1 MQRYWPLLWDTR
13 CKSSMVEQDQIH
25 FLLFSIPILFSQM
38 ILFLIAVLFHNAN
51 CLAQSILVHVAGQVL
66 YSLLLTCQCI
76 CWGKWKRKWKWGWII
91 HGVEV
96 AGTGPRLCDFLA
108 KKIQEIHVISMGP
121 RLCDFLAKNTR
132 NISIGPR
139 LSDFCAKNTRN
150 TSIGPRLYNFLVKK
164 YKEIQELKM
173 SLAQGTQTMLM
184 LNPDT
189 LSYSDWLTHNS
200 SGFFGVNKSSLLHTC
215 FFFQCSGQMAQL
227 THPVW
232 YSIMKAKL

>member
-1 MQRYWPLLWDTR
+1 M
-13 CKSSMVEQDQIH
+13 
-25 FLLFSIPILFSQM
+25 
-38 ILFLIAVLFHNAN
+38 
-51 CLAQSILVHVAGQVL
+51 
-66 YSLLLTCQCI
+66 
-76 CWGKWKRKWKWGWII
+76 
-91 HGVEV
+91 EV

-189 LSYSDWLTHNS
+189 LSYSD
-200 SGFFGVNKSSLLHTC
+200 
-215 FFFQCSGQMAQL
+215 
-227 THPVW
+227 
-232 YSIMKAKL
+232 